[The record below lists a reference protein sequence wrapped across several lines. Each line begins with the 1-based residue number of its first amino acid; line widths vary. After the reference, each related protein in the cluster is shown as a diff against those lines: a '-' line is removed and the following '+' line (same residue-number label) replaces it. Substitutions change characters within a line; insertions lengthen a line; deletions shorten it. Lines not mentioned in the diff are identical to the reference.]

1 MNVLDTT
8 ALVSFLLLEPGA
20 EKIGDLIEDSC
31 ISAVSLSE
39 LIGRF
44 GYDGIAVEDVL
55 AQLKKVDIEVVPFD
69 REQAAYAGEL
79 IVTGRHQGLSIGDA
93 AALSLAHIRR
103 CPIYTKVRTWKELN
117 TGIDIRLLSE
127 VAAASVP

>member
-20 EKIGDLIEDSC
+20 EKIGDMIEESC
-31 ISAVSLSE
+31 ISAVSLAE

-69 REQAAYAGEL
+69 HEQASIAGGL
-79 IVTGRHQGLSIGDA
+79 IVMGRHQGLSLGDA
-93 AALSLAHIRR
+93 ASLALAKVRG
-103 CPIYTKVRTWKELN
+103 CPVYTKVNSWKEIDASIDVRMLN
-117 TGIDIRLLSE
+117 E
-127 VAAASVP
+127 PVAV